1 MKKTIFFV
9 AEVIIKIYTVLCG
22 LTVIS
27 ILFFMICMLL
37 NKWSEFPLKIMF
49 EIFSTRIL
57 GGKRGGMV
65 EFTADVVMFYKL
77 YTVKNS
83 GDTKMY
89 DKTLCICVLG
99 FVESLIIFFGLPLY

>member
-9 AEVIIKIYTVLCG
+9 AEAIIKIYTVLCG

-27 ILFFMICMLL
+27 IFFMICMLL

-49 EIFSTRIL
+49 EIFSPCIL

-65 EFTADVVMFYKL
+65 ECTADVVMFYKL
-77 YTVKNS
+77 YTVNNS

>member
-1 MKKTIFFV
+1 MKKTIFKLSEAV
-9 AEVIIKIYTVLCG
+9 IKIYTVLC
-22 LTVIS
+22 
-27 ILFFMICMLL
+27 ILAVVSAVLSFWNRPYFDMFFEIM
-37 NKWSEFPLKIMF
+37 LKI
-49 EIFSTRIL
+49 FSPHIL